1 MKLWAMLCRA
11 TWDKRVIVKSS
22 DKTWSTGR
30 RNANHSSIL
39 AVRISWS
46 VWKGKKIWHPKMSLQ
61 RSEAVQYTTGEEW
74 RAVTISSRNNGVA
87 GPKWKWYSVVD
98 VSGSENKVQC
108 CKEQYCIGTWNVRSM
123 NQGKLDVINQEM
135 ATVNINILRISELK
149 WTGMGEFNSHDCYIC
164 YCGQESL
171 RRNGVAPIV
180 NKRPKCST
188 RVQSQKWWNYF
199 VSFPSQ
205 TIQPNSSP
213 TPLYNCAYFIC

>member
-1 MKLWAMLCRA
+1 MCVHQGYWPVIFFSCGFLIWFWYQGTALLWRRGLHNSMKLWAMLCRA

-87 GPKWKWYSVVD
+87 GPKWKWYSV
-98 VSGSENKVQC
+98 KIYPQ
-108 CKEQYCIGTWNVRSM
+108 KEAFSN
-123 NQGKLDVINQEM
+123 NQFPDLHLIKLK
-135 ATVNINILRISELK
+135 TL
-149 WTGMGEFNSHDCYIC
+149 
-164 YCGQESL
+164 
-171 RRNGVAPIV
+171 
-180 NKRPKCST
+180 
-188 RVQSQKWWNYF
+188 
-199 VSFPSQ
+199 
-205 TIQPNSSP
+205 
-213 TPLYNCAYFIC
+213 